1 MRKAFAAVGLMVCS
15 ALACAALVP
24 TIQLEEPGATL
35 AAPARQPA
43 PRVELLAALPPAA
56 RVAELHTGASA
67 SEDMPQAAAAP
78 APDAARTGIFV
89 LLGAGLGMV
98 LLSLYPFV
106 RRLAGRQP
114 GATRKR

>member
-15 ALACAALVP
+15 SLACAALVP

-35 AAPARQPA
+35 AAPAREPV
-43 PRVELLAALPPAA
+43 PRVDLLAALPPAA
-56 RVAELHTGASA
+56 RAAELHTGAST
-67 SEDMPQAAAAP
+67 SEDTPQAAA
-78 APDAARTGIFV
+78 AARTGIFV